1 MNTPPLYAAR
11 RRAVSLTALIDVVFI
26 LLMFFMLTSTFSR
39 WKGVDFHF
47 PVAGPESSPQQPQA
61 MILHANGALSL
72 NGQPFSVSPSHGLP
86 PSGVGELDRTRP
98 VVVFPEADTRLQI
111 IISAFEQLQAAG
123 IGGVSLG
130 KSLERDTR
138 N

>member
-1 MNTPPLYAAR
+1 MSATPLYAGR

-26 LLMFFMLTSTFSR
+26 LLMFFMLTSTFRR
-39 WKGVDFHF
+39 WKAVDFHF
-47 PVAGPESSPQQPQA
+47 PVAGPESSSQQPQA
-61 MILHANGALSL
+61 MILHTNGALSL
-72 NGQPFSVSPSHGLP
+72 NGRPFSASPSGDSGGLD
-86 PSGVGELDRTRP
+86 STRP

-123 IGGVSLG
+123 ISGASLG
-130 KSLERDTR
+130 KSLEQDAQ

>member
-1 MNTPPLYAAR
+1 MSTTPLYAAR

-39 WKGVDFHF
+39 WKAVDFHF
-47 PVAGPESSPQQPQA
+47 PVAGPERSPQQPQA

-72 NGQPFSVSPSHGLP
+72 NGRPFSVSPPGDSGGLD
-86 PSGVGELDRTRP
+86 STRP
-98 VVVFPEADTRLQI
+98 VVVFPEAETRLQI

-123 IGGVSLG
+123 ISGVSLG
-130 KSLERDTR
+130 KSLERDTQ

>member
-1 MNTPPLYAAR
+1 MSATPLYAGR

-39 WKGVDFHF
+39 WKAVDFHF
-47 PVAGPESSPQQPQA
+47 PVAGPESSSQQPQA
-61 MILHANGALSL
+61 MILHANGTLSL
-72 NGQPFSVSPSHGLP
+72 NGRPFSVSPPNDSGGLD
-86 PSGVGELDRTRP
+86 VTRP

-111 IISAFEQLQAAG
+111 ILSAFEQLQAAG
-123 IGGVSLG
+123 IGGASLG
-130 KSLERDTR
+130 KSLERDAQ

>member
-1 MNTPPLYAAR
+1 MSTPPLYAAR

-39 WKGVDFHF
+39 WKAVDFHF
-47 PVAGPESSPQQPQA
+47 PVAGPELPQQPQA

-72 NGQPFSVSPSHGLP
+72 NGRPFSVSPSGDSGGLD
-86 PSGVGELDRTRP
+86 STRP
-98 VVVFPEADTRLQI
+98 VVVFPEAETRLQI

-123 IGGVSLG
+123 ISGVSLG
-130 KSLERDTR
+130 KSLERDTQ

>member
-1 MNTPPLYAAR
+1 MSTTPLYAAR

-39 WKGVDFHF
+39 WKAVDFHF
-47 PVAGPESSPQQPQA
+47 PVASPEPGPQRPQA

-72 NGQPFSVSPSHGLP
+72 NGRPFSVSPPGDSGGLD
-86 PSGVGELDRTRP
+86 STRP
-98 VVVFPEADTRLQI
+98 VVVFPEAETRLQI

-123 IGGVSLG
+123 ISGVSLG
-130 KSLERDTR
+130 KSLERDTQ

>member
-1 MNTPPLYAAR
+1 MSTTPLYAAR

-39 WKGVDFHF
+39 WKAVDFHF
-47 PVAGPESSPQQPQA
+47 PVAGPELSPQQPQA

-72 NGQPFSVSPSHGLP
+72 NGRPFSVSPPGDSGGLD
-86 PSGVGELDRTRP
+86 STRP
-98 VVVFPEADTRLQI
+98 VVVFPEAETRLQI

-123 IGGVSLG
+123 ISGVALG
-130 KSLERDTR
+130 KSLERDTQ

>member
-1 MNTPPLYAAR
+1 MSTTPLYAGR

-39 WKGVDFHF
+39 WKAVDFHF
-47 PVAGPESSPQQPQA
+47 PVAGPELSPELSSQQPQA

-72 NGQPFSVSPSHGLP
+72 NGRPFSVSPPGDSGGL
-86 PSGVGELDRTRP
+86 DATRP
-98 VVVFPEADTRLQI
+98 VVVFPEADTRLQM

-123 IGGVSLG
+123 IGGASLG
-130 KSLERDTR
+130 KSLERDAQ

>member
-1 MNTPPLYAAR
+1 MSTTPLYAAR

-39 WKGVDFHF
+39 WKAVDFHF
-47 PVAGPESSPQQPQA
+47 PVAGPEPSPQQPQA

-72 NGQPFSVSPSHGLP
+72 NGRAFSVSPPGDSGGLD
-86 PSGVGELDRTRP
+86 STRP
-98 VVVFPEADTRLQI
+98 VVVFPEAETRLQI

-123 IGGVSLG
+123 ISGVWLG
-130 KSLERDTR
+130 KSLERDTQ

>member
-1 MNTPPLYAAR
+1 MSATPLYAGR

-39 WKGVDFHF
+39 WKAVDFHF
-47 PVAGPESSPQQPQA
+47 PVAGPESSSQQPQA

-72 NGQPFSVSPSHGLP
+72 NGRPFAVSPPGDSGGL
-86 PSGVGELDRTRP
+86 DATRP

-123 IGGVSLG
+123 IGGASLG
-130 KSLERDTR
+130 KSLERDAQ

>member
-1 MNTPPLYAAR
+1 MSTTPLYAGR

-39 WKGVDFHF
+39 WKAVDFHF
-47 PVAGPESSPQQPQA
+47 PVAGPELSPQQPQA
-61 MILHANGALSL
+61 MILHANGTLSL
-72 NGQPFSVSPSHGLP
+72 NGRPFSVSPPGDSGGLD
-86 PSGVGELDRTRP
+86 VTRP

-123 IGGVSLG
+123 IGGASLG
-130 KSLERDTR
+130 KSLERDTQ

>member
-1 MNTPPLYAAR
+1 MSTTPLYAAR

-39 WKGVDFHF
+39 WKAVDFHF
-47 PVAGPESSPQQPQA
+47 PVAGPELSPQQPQA

-72 NGQPFSVSPSHGLP
+72 NGRPFSVSPPGDSGGLD
-86 PSGVGELDRTRP
+86 STRP

-123 IGGVSLG
+123 ISGASLG
-130 KSLERDTR
+130 KSLERDTQ